1 VRRWSCLSVLAACL
15 GLIACSPGGGAEPGN
30 ARLGGSVVVGI
41 AASPDSLDPA
51 LASSPEA
58 LQALWLVHTAPV
70 TYRRAQ
76 GAAGTELVPG
86 LARALPE
93 ASQDGLTYRFTF
105 RSGLRYS
112 TGRRLRASDFERG
125 IQRALRLSPR
135 RALES
140 FGDIAGARDYAR
152 GLVDVAGAEIEGI
165 SADGRTGEVRIGLVR
180 PDPSFP
186 ETLASPAAAPVPVG
200 TPLRE
205 RSDDPPAGIGP
216 YAVARPRGRAAFTL
230 VRVRS
235 FELDGV
241 PAGNVDKIG
250 GRVIADAGA
259 RARAALEG
267 RVDVMEGR
275 PPRELLPEIRGEN
288 QRRYREDATLAVSYL
303 ALDSSRP
310 PFDELDLRRAVALA
324 LDEATLARLRDGF
337 LAPSC
342 NMLAPQVPGY
352 RALDPCPFGERE
364 GNADLQGARE
374 LVQDGEQSANTI
386 APVLVRGPA
395 DPGGATLARYLVS
408 TLRSIG
414 LQARAAVTP
423 AERAGAQVSFER
435 RRPRTPHPARYLDAV
450 QDPVFAVRVVLLEL
464 DGPAPDAAAEWAELD
479 REAVES
485 ARVAPY
491 GVETIGTLSSE
502 RLDATN
508 CSRVHAVYGLDW
520 SSLCL
525 R

>member
-1 VRRWSCLSVLAACL
+1 MRRWSSLSALAACL

-30 ARLGGSVVVGI
+30 ARRGGSVVVGI
-41 AASPDSLDPA
+41 AAAPDSLDPA
-51 LASSPEA
+51 IASSSEA
-58 LQALWLVHTAPV
+58 LQALWLVHTPPV
-70 TYRRAQ
+70 TYARAQ
-76 GAAGTELVPG
+76 GAAGVELVPG

-93 ASQDGLTYRFTF
+93 ASQNGLTHRFTF

-112 TGRRLRASDFERG
+112 TGRRLRASDFERA

-135 RALES
+135 RALEL

-152 GLVDVAGAEIEGI
+152 GLVDVPGAEIEGI
-165 SADGRTGEVRIGLVR
+165 SADGRTGEVRIDLLR
-180 PDPSFP
+180 PDPGFP
-186 ETLASPAAAPVPVG
+186 AALASLAAAPVPVG
-200 TPLRE
+200 TPLRD
-205 RSDDPPAGIGP
+205 RSEAPPAGVGP
-216 YAVARPRGRAAFTL
+216 YAVRRPRGRAAFTL

-235 FELDGV
+235 FELAEV
-241 PAGNVDKIG
+241 PAGNVDKVG
-250 GRVIADAGA
+250 GRVIADPGA

-275 PPRELLPEIRGEN
+275 APRELLPEIRGEN
-288 QRRYREDATLAVSYL
+288 ERRYREDATLAVRYL

-310 PFDELDLRRAVALA
+310 PFDDLDLRRAVALA
-324 LDEATLARLRDGF
+324 LDEAMLARLRDGF
-337 LAPSC
+337 LAPTC

-352 RALDPCPFGERE
+352 RELDPCPFGEPE
-364 GNADLQGARE
+364 DDADLEGARE
-374 LVQDGEQSANTI
+374 LVQDGERSAFTI
-386 APVLVRGPA
+386 ARVLVAGPA
-395 DPGGATLARYLVS
+395 DPRVAPLARYLVS

-414 LQARAAVTP
+414 FRARVAATP

-435 RRPRTPHPARYLDAV
+435 RRPATPNPARYLDAV
-450 QDPVFAVRVVLLEL
+450 HDPVFAGRVALLEL
-464 DGPAPDAAAEWAELD
+464 GGEAPDLAAEWAELD

>member
-1 VRRWSCLSVLAACL
+1 MRGATCLSALVACL
-15 GLIACSPGGGAEPGN
+15 ALIGCSPGGASEPGD
-30 ARLGGSVVVGI
+30 ARRGGSVVVGI
-41 AASPDSLDPA
+41 AAAPDSLDPA

-58 LQALWLVHTAPV
+58 LQALWLVHTPPV
-70 TYRRAQ
+70 TYSRAE
-76 GAAGTELVPG
+76 GAAGAMLVPG

-93 ASQDGLTYRFTF
+93 VSQGGLTYRFTF

-135 RALES
+135 RGLEL
-140 FGDIAGARDYAR
+140 FGDIVGAREYAR

-165 SADGRTGEVRIGLVR
+165 SADGRTGEVRIDLVR

-186 ETLASPAAAPVPVG
+186 EALASLEAAPVPVG

-205 RSDDPPAGIGP
+205 RSENPPAGVGP
-216 YAVARPRGRAAFTL
+216 YAVRRPRGRAAFTL

-241 PAGNVDKIG
+241 PAGNVDKIA
-250 GRVIADAGA
+250 GRVIAAAGA
-259 RARAALEG
+259 RARAALDGQIDVTEG
-267 RVDVMEGR
+267 RA
-275 PPRELLPEIRGEN
+275 PRELLPEIRGEN
-288 QRRYREDATLAVSYL
+288 ESRYREDATLAVDYL

-324 LDEATLARLRDGF
+324 LDEAALARLRDGF

-342 NMLAPQVPGY
+342 NMLPPQVPGY
-352 RALDPCPFGERE
+352 RELDPCPFGERE
-364 GNADLQGARE
+364 SNADLEGASE
-374 LVQDGEQSANTI
+374 LVQDAESAFTI
-386 APVLVRGPA
+386 APVLVGEP
-395 DPGGATLARYLVS
+395 PGRDGATLARYLVS

-414 LQARAAVTP
+414 LQARVATTP
-423 AERAGAQVSFER
+423 DERAEAQVSFER
-435 RRPRTPHPARYLDAV
+435 RRPDTPHPARYLDAV
-450 QDPVFAVRVVLLEL
+450 EDPVFAGRVVLLEL
-464 DGPAPDAAAEWAELD
+464 DGPASDAATDWAGLD

-485 ARVAPY
+485 ARIAPY

-508 CSRVHAVYGLDW
+508 CSRVHPVYALDW